1 VQCHTGFDTLETRFI
16 VNGVSALAMEY
27 HQGGLFLPRLGLWL
41 DPRRP
46 RTGAVFV
53 SHAHSDHIARHP
65 KVILSPS
72 TARLMQLRLG
82 GDRHEQ
88 RLAYG
93 ECREFRTGDIS
104 FRITLLPAG
113 HILGSA
119 MALIEADGE
128 TMLYTGDFKL
138 RKSLAAESCELHR
151 AETLVMETTFGRS
164 NYVFPPDET
173 VWDEIRRFCRA
184 TLEQGVTPVL
194 AAYSL
199 GKSQEVL
206 RGLKNEGFEFVL
218 HDQTHR
224 ITQLYEELGTS
235 FPTYHRFGTRST
247 RDKVVLWPPGAIRSK
262 LLMGIG
268 PLRRAVIS
276 GWALDPSCRY
286 RYGVEA
292 AFPLS
297 DHADYPDL
305 VETVKR
311 VAPGRIRTLH
321 GYASEFADAM
331 RRQGY
336 DALALS
342 EPDQL
347 TLALGC

>member
-1 VQCHTGFDTLETRFI
+1 MAI
-16 VNGVSALAMEY
+16 EY

-46 RTGAVFV
+46 RAGAVFV
-53 SHAHSDHIARHP
+53 SHAHSDHVARHRE
-65 KVILSPS
+65 VVLSPP
-72 TARLMQLRLG
+72 TARLMRLRLG
-82 GDRHEQ
+82 GERREHL
-88 RLAYG
+88 LAYG
-93 ECREFRTGDIS
+93 ECREFRTGDLP
-104 FRITLLPAG
+104 FRLTLLPAG

-138 RKSLAAESCELHR
+138 RESLAAESCELPR
-151 AETLVMETTFGRS
+151 ADTLVMETTFGRA
-164 NYVFPPDET
+164 NYVFPPDPT
-173 VWDEIRRFCRA
+173 VWEEIRGFCRA
-184 TLEQGVTPVL
+184 TLEQGATPVL
-194 AAYSL
+194 VAYSL

-206 RGLKNEGFEFVL
+206 RGLENEGLEFVL
-218 HDQTHR
+218 HDQTYR
-224 ITQLYEELGTS
+224 ITQVYEEMGVP
-235 FPTYHRFGTRST
+235 FPKYHRFGTQPVRG
-247 RDKVVLWPPGAIRSK
+247 RVVLWPPGALRSK
-262 LLMGIG
+262 LLLEIG
-268 PLRRAVIS
+268 QVRRAVLS
-276 GWALDPSCRY
+276 GWALDSSCRY

-305 VETVKR
+305 LETVKR
-311 VAPGRIRTLH
+311 VAPGRIWTLH
-321 GYASEFADAM
+321 GYASEFADVL

-347 TLALGC
+347 TLALEG